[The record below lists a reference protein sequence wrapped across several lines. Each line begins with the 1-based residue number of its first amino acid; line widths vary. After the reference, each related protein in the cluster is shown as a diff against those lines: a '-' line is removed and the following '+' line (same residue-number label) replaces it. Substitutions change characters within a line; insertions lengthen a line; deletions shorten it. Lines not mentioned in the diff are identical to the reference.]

1 MFDANASLRALEPAA
16 RDANAFKARSALIAM
31 RDIVSRARESGTD
44 ASIGMRACYSAVS
57 GLLGSGKRE
66 VRADAVATA
75 RAFVFVDGG
84 LTVDETEERMAFA
97 WKHANWRFRSSA
109 MEILSACAADV
120 EDATDAFAKRL
131 FDRCVEAL
139 SDREADV
146 RERAF
151 EGISRAHGRFPD
163 AVRMALEAT
172 RDDMRPQHVKE
183 IERRLK
189 SSRGDSGRSD
199 GATVSGKYLHGASE
213 NKGAP
218 TATIGDGLVPP
229 PPERISNEREL
240 ERAIDRIA
248 RDLQPNQDWLKRIA
262 AMVRLEAITLGG
274 GADVFEAAFNAAL
287 GRAVDVLVAQI
298 GDRRSAVVK
307 QVTHLL
313 VTLAANATKPFEA
326 YVDQFVA
333 ALLKTTVVTIG
344 VIADSGNA
352 CIRGVITHCR
362 SPKLVSKL
370 TDIVVRERSPK
381 MRACIVDCLTLILQN
396 WDLGKRQIDSIGD
409 ALKVTLSDAD
419 ANVRAN
425 SKSCFEILSVTSPT
439 ASDNVLARVDSKVA
453 KSLSSMTNDSESEAS
468 VDRRDRSSRG
478 DVSSAP
484 SRSAS
489 RASGTNNFDKEV
501 QGASKPPTPPSS
513 TVQGV
518 AAAVMFAE
526 RVERAAE
533 VATRAEACAK
543 LRNALE
549 EADTRTHGAQVA
561 KFEAQV
567 TSHASRIVE
576 LLLGYMSDT
585 DALVIDPALECA
597 ATIAYIAAE
606 EIKDAMSD
614 LCLAVFECLSDHR
627 ESTRALA
634 SEALTA
640 IGDVHKPDALVLPLL
655 RSLHLASTPRIKT
668 GVLEFALYVLCG
680 RGGGAG
686 EAVHSPA
693 KVSDDIESWVDL
705 VIELAC
711 DVDEVL
717 AKAAG
722 SNLAAIHSHVDGAIV
737 PRRLMASS
745 EYKRVRFM
753 EAVERRVPKLASM
766 LQPFLSVPSPKPKT
780 PVKAQT
786 PLSVHKEHD
795 AFDDVDEFEDQNNA
809 TLNAARETVISKTS
823 AIKLSRPGVGEQIV
837 AAMEGLR
844 DDSVETVI
852 RSLRDVE
859 SCARSHH
866 GQFKPYLPLIV
877 PTLCSLV
884 DDSIEFVAAHAFAAL
899 KTIFSHGDG
908 DLNDAIA
915 ALLPLINAYSSS
927 SAPLY
932 CVQTLLEE
940 SGAQDVETVASNLL
954 PPVVFACNNL
964 DPTVRH
970 EAVKVLAMCQRTLGK
985 GLIMPFTA
993 DLSPTH
999 RAIVDRYADELA

>member
-31 RDIVSRARESGTD
+31 RDLVSRARESGVD
-44 ASIGMRACYSAVS
+44 ASVGMRACYSAVS

-75 RAFVFVDGG
+75 RAFVFADGG
-84 LTVDETEERMAFA
+84 LTVDEAEERLAFA
-97 WKHANWRFRSSA
+97 WKHANWRFRLSA
-109 MEILSACAADV
+109 VEILSACATDA
-120 EDATDAFAKRL
+120 EDATEAFARRL
-131 FDRCVEAL
+131 FDHCIEAL
-139 SDREADV
+139 KDREADV

-163 AVRMALEAT
+163 VVLVALEST

-189 SSRGDSGRSD
+189 SSRADSGRSES
-199 GATVSGKYLHGASE
+199 ATVSGKSSRDASE
-213 NKGAP
+213 SKGVP
-218 TATIGDGLVPP
+218 TAMIGDGLVPP

-274 GADVFEAAFNAAL
+274 GGDVFEVAFTAAL

-307 QVTHLL
+307 QVAHLL
-313 VTLAANATKPFEA
+313 VTLAANATKPFEVH
-326 YVDQFVA
+326 VDQFIA

-362 SPKLVSKL
+362 SPKLVAKL

-381 MRACIVDCLTLILQN
+381 MRACIIDYLTFILQN
-396 WDLGKRQIDSIGD
+396 WDLGKRQIDAIGD

-425 SKSCFEILSVTSPT
+425 SKACFEILSMTSPT
-439 ASDNVLARVDSKVA
+439 ASDNVLARVDSKLA
-453 KSLSSMTNDSESEAS
+453 RSLSSMTNDSESEAS
-468 VDRRDRSSRG
+468 VDRRDRSARG

-489 RASGTNNFDKEV
+489 RASGTKIVDKEI
-501 QGASKPPTPPSS
+501 QGASKPPTSPAS

-561 KFEAQV
+561 QFEAQV
-567 TSHASRIVE
+567 TLHASRIVE
-576 LLLGYMSDT
+576 LLLGYMSDS
-585 DALVIDPALECA
+585 DALVIDPALECV

-606 EIKDAMSD
+606 EIKDAMPD
-614 LCLAVFECLSDHR
+614 LCLAVFECLNDHR

-640 IGDVHKPDALVLPLL
+640 IGDVHKPDALVSSLL
-655 RSLHLASTPRIKT
+655 RSLHLASTSRIKT

-686 EAVHSPA
+686 EVVHSPA
-693 KVSDDIESWVDL
+693 KVSADLESWVNL

-711 DVDEVL
+711 DADEVL
-717 AKAAG
+717 AKASG

-766 LQPFLSVPSPKPKT
+766 LQPFLSAPSSKPET

-786 PLSVHKEHD
+786 PVSLREAYNSLDD
-795 AFDDVDEFEDQNNA
+795 ADEFEDQNI
-809 TLNAARETVISKTS
+809 TFLNAARETLVSKTS
-823 AIKLSRPGVGEQIV
+823 AMKLSRPSVGEQIV
-837 AAMEGLR
+837 SAMEGLR
-844 DDSVETVI
+844 DDSVETVV

-866 GQFKPYLPLIV
+866 GQLKPYLPLIV

-915 ALLPLINAYSSS
+915 ALLPLINAYNSS

-932 CVQTLLEE
+932 CVQTLLKD
-940 SGAQDVETVASNLL
+940 SGVQEVENVASILL
-954 PPVVFACNNL
+954 PPVVLACNNM

-985 GLIMPFTA
+985 GLISPFTG
-993 DLSPTH
+993 DLSPVH
-999 RAIVDRYADELA
+999 RGMVDRYADGLV